1 MQFVLV
7 LIIWTL
13 LVFILK
19 FIKEHNR
26 FIKMLVD
33 GKPMTLIQNGEV
45 QVGVCLSNGISAN
58 DLMFKLRSNGIY
70 EISQV
75 KRAILEQNG
84 QLTIIEFGDENLRY
98 PIIVD
103 GLSNTDVLELI
114 DKDEEWLI
122 SQVQKQGFETIGA
135 VYLGEYISGRLHLY
149 GYTQPSATQDKQA
162 KN

>member
-75 KRAILEQNG
+75 KRSINH
-84 QLTIIEFGDENLRY
+84 Y
-98 PIIVD
+98 
-103 GLSNTDVLELI
+103 
-114 DKDEEWLI
+114 
-122 SQVQKQGFETIGA
+122 
-135 VYLGEYISGRLHLY
+135 
-149 GYTQPSATQDKQA
+149 
-162 KN
+162 